1 METRK
6 TRGVGFIFYIILIA
20 IIFVVVFAIRQNGK
34 NAVNYTYEGFI
45 NDLAD
50 GKVKDVTISQNQ
62 EIPTGK
68 ITVKLS
74 DDSKKNAYVN
84 DVEAVEAAI
93 MAYNKTAKDDA
104 IVTYKQGDVQRDSV
118 FLTTILPFI
127 IVAAVIIFIFVFM
140 NRQAA
145 AGGGSNSKMMNFG
158 KSRAKMMDPRA
169 VKVTF
174 KQVAGLSEEKEELE
188 EIVDFLKNPKKYT
201 DLGARIPKGVI
212 LVGPPGTGKT
222 LLAKAVAGEAGV
234 PFFSIGNVCRCR
246 CVQSKRFV

>member
-84 DVEAVEAAI
+84 DVE
-93 MAYNKTAKDDA
+93 D
-104 IVTYKQGDVQRDSV
+104 
-118 FLTTILPFI
+118 
-127 IVAAVIIFIFVFM
+127 
-140 NRQAA
+140 
-145 AGGGSNSKMMNFG
+145 
-158 KSRAKMMDPRA
+158 
-169 VKVTF
+169 
-174 KQVAGLSEEKEELE
+174 EKEK
-188 EIVDFLKNPKKYT
+188 LKNELAEKERELAEQKNKK
-201 DLGARIPKGVI
+201 
-212 LVGPPGTGKT
+212 
-222 LLAKAVAGEAGV
+222 
-234 PFFSIGNVCRCR
+234 PFWKFW
-246 CVQSKRFV
+246 

>member
-74 DDSKKNAYVN
+74 DDSKK
-84 DVEAVEAAI
+84 
-93 MAYNKTAKDDA
+93 MHM
-104 IVTYKQGDVQRDSV
+104 
-118 FLTTILPFI
+118 L
-127 IVAAVIIFIFVFM
+127 
-140 NRQAA
+140 
-145 AGGGSNSKMMNFG
+145 MM
-158 KSRAKMMDPRA
+158 
-169 VKVTF
+169 
-174 KQVAGLSEEKEELE
+174 
-188 EIVDFLKNPKKYT
+188 
-201 DLGARIPKGVI
+201 
-212 LVGPPGTGKT
+212 
-222 LLAKAVAGEAGV
+222 
-234 PFFSIGNVCRCR
+234 
-246 CVQSKRFV
+246 SKRSRRLLWHITKQPKTTQL